1 MLRPYKDRPRRPM
14 TALSS
19 IRRRIQKLGPYQ
31 SLVLMLAPL
40 LLVEPLK
47 LIALVIAGKGHWLTG
62 TGMLIGAYAA
72 SLLCVERLFRAV
84 KPKLMLINWFA
95 KGWIW
100 FSYFRDKT
108 VAWEKSCRT
117 NLSKQGGVG
126 FWSAGP

>member
-1 MLRPYKDRPRRPM
+1 MLKLSEARPRRPM
-14 TALSS
+14 AALSS

-40 LLVEPLK
+40 LLVEPVK
-47 LIALVIAGKGHWLTG
+47 LIALVIAGEGHWLTG

-95 KGWIW
+95 KVWIW
-100 FSYFRDKT
+100 LSAFRDKA
-108 VAWEKSCRT
+108 VAWAKS
-117 NLSKQGGVG
+117 
-126 FWSAGP
+126 

>member
-1 MLRPYKDRPRRPM
+1 MLKPYKARPRRPM

-19 IRRRIQKLGPYQ
+19 IRRRVQKLGPYQ

-62 TGMLIGAYAA
+62 TGMAIGAYAA

-84 KPKLMLINWFA
+84 KPKLMLMNWFA

-100 FSYFRDKT
+100 FSVFRDKT
-108 VAWEKSCRT
+108 VAWAKS
-117 NLSKQGGVG
+117 
-126 FWSAGP
+126 

>member
-1 MLRPYKDRPRRPM
+1 MLKPYKARPRRPM

-19 IRRRIQKLGPYQ
+19 IRRRVQKLGPYQ

-62 TGMLIGAYAA
+62 TGMAIGAYAA

-84 KPKLMLINWFA
+84 KPKLMLMNWFA
-95 KGWIW
+95 KGWIC
-100 FSYFRDKT
+100 FSVFRDKT
-108 VAWEKSCRT
+108 VAWAKS
-117 NLSKQGGVG
+117 
-126 FWSAGP
+126 

>member
-1 MLRPYKDRPRRPM
+1 MPKLSKARPRRPM

-19 IRRRIQKLGPYQ
+19 MRRRIQKLGPYQ

-40 LLVEPLK
+40 LLVEPVK

-62 TGMLIGAYAA
+62 TGMLIGTYAA

-108 VAWEKSCRT
+108 VAWAKS
-117 NLSKQGGVG
+117 
-126 FWSAGP
+126 

>member
-1 MLRPYKDRPRRPM
+1 MPKLSKDRPRRSM

-84 KPKLMLINWFA
+84 KPKLLLIKWFA
-95 KGWIW
+95 KGWNL
-100 FSYFRDKT
+100 FSVFRDKT
-108 VAWEKSCRT
+108 VAWAKS
-117 NLSKQGGVG
+117 
-126 FWSAGP
+126 